1 MTPVGRICAACRRTR
16 LSRYNRQ
23 QVCAPC
29 ARAARDTPEPGP
41 VTPPWPTWLWGSA
54 PMREV
59 LARCDLGAAVAMF
72 RVAAELS
79 QRELGD
85 LAGWSQGTVSLVE
98 TGRRDT
104 LYDIRELLRFA
115 DAVTMP
121 REALLPVLLGRPAVL
136 VSADLAP
143 GDGPAGGEGGT
154 S

>member
-1 MTPVGRICAACRRTR
+1 MTP
-16 LSRYNRQ
+16 Q
-23 QVCAPC
+23 
-29 ARAARDTPEPGP
+29 
-41 VTPPWPTWLWGSA
+41 WPTWLSGSA

-79 QRELGD
+79 QKDLGD
-85 LAGWSQGTVSLVE
+85 LAGWSQALVSLVE
-98 TGRRDT
+98 TGHRDT

-115 DAVTMP
+115 DGVTMP

-143 GDGPAGGEGGT
+143 DDGSAGGEGGT
-154 S
+154 L